1 MKTPKRAYKQDV
13 CPECRSVVHWYS
25 EEVDNGTGY
34 ETVNAYGECCN
45 ESCDFSVKGLRD
57 HDGWEDHQQEARWI
71 RKNREA
77 RLRRKIALLTK
88 ELERQKQ
95 IAKWQHQKDRE
106 SYEEIHKDWYEL
118 KRKYQELKK
127 QKKGGKA

>member
-1 MKTPKRAYKQDV
+1 MKTPKRIAYCSCGCWLNLESGDYMDDKGKFHKCTTLF
-13 CPECRSVVHWYS
+13 CPKCGAEYR
-25 EEVDNGTGY
+25 
-34 ETVNAYGECCN
+34 GEA
-45 ESCDFSVKGLRD
+45 FA
-57 HDGWEDHQQEARWI
+57 ARII

-77 RLRRKIALLTK
+77 RLRLKIALLTK

-106 SYEEIHKDWYEL
+106 RYEESHQAWYEL

-127 QKKGGKA
+127 QKKGS

>member
-1 MKTPKRAYKQDV
+1 MSIRKDESCERKLL
-13 CPECRSVVHWYS
+13 CS
-25 EEVDNGTGY
+25 
-34 ETVNAYGECCN
+34 AYGKCN
-45 ESCDFSVKGLRD
+45 ILCEVKMKQLGAK
-57 HDGWEDHQQEARWI
+57 HARWK

-127 QKKGGKA
+127 QKKGR